1 MAAFTRNL
9 RQKHCWEL
17 RPTAGW
23 IPSNYETLAF
33 LTHFHYAGRRAL
45 EKNEMNKKAVFDME
59 QIYFGQRIAQLRRER
74 GMTQEAM
81 AQKLG
86 ITNQAVS
93 KWESDQCC
101 PDIMQLPAL
110 ADLLGITLDELFGRP
125 QSAPTELPW
134 PDDNNLRAVCFLGHR
149 LIKHQDIPRGGAER
163 GSVRLD
169 FSGTVDTIQ
178 SEFSVQCTNTTVHG
192 SIMAGDGVICG
203 DVGGD
208 VQAGDGV
215 TCSTVRGSVRA
226 GDSITC
232 GDVGGNAQAGDS
244 LRCGN
249 IHGMARA
256 GESIY
261 CTGRE

>member
-1 MAAFTRNL
+1 
-9 RQKHCWEL
+9 
-17 RPTAGW
+17 
-23 IPSNYETLAF
+23 
-33 LTHFHYAGRRAL
+33 
-45 EKNEMNKKAVFDME
+45 MNNKAVFDME

-125 QSAPTELPW
+125 QSAPAELPW
-134 PDDNNLRAVCFLGHR
+134 PDDNDLHAVCFLGHR

-192 SIMAGDGVICG
+192 SVMAGDGVICG

-232 GDVGGNAQAGDS
+232 GDVGGNAQAGDN

>member
-1 MAAFTRNL
+1 
-9 RQKHCWEL
+9 
-17 RPTAGW
+17 
-23 IPSNYETLAF
+23 
-33 LTHFHYAGRRAL
+33 
-45 EKNEMNKKAVFDME
+45 ME

-125 QSAPTELPW
+125 QSAPAELPW
-134 PDDNNLRAVCFLGHR
+134 PDDNDLHAVCFLGHR

-203 DVGGD
+203 DVGG
-208 VQAGDGV
+208 
-215 TCSTVRGSVRA
+215 
-226 GDSITC
+226 
-232 GDVGGNAQAGDS
+232 NAQAGDN